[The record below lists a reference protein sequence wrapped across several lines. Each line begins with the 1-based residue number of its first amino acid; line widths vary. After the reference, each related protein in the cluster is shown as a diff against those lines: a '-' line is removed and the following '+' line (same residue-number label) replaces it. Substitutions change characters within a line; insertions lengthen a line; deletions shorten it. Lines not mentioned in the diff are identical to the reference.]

1 MHFKSHT
8 ILISVLLS
16 LGGFFS
22 SLADAATITVAKG
35 TAIDTIAKG
44 MALLTPGGTLIVN
57 SGSYA
62 EIIGNIPSGLS
73 DSARTKV
80 QANGAVIC
88 NGIDVYSR
96 NYITVSGFTFNGYTN
111 RIGRS
116 SESNAPSTY
125 ITFENC
131 IAQNWGGGG
140 SGGGGFMPGF
150 RQYGV
155 SCFIRLINCSA
166 HGNGSTSLDHGVYV
180 SGRDITVQGGSYY
193 GNSGHGIQVFAS
205 SGAGSTNNSI
215 IQSVDAHD
223 NGSFGI
229 GLYSGASLRAIGNK
243 VYNNGKIVSGSGQLR
258 IAYGAI
264 SAVVQNN
271 DICGSNPIVDNG
283 TNTQQSNNTCGGVV
297 IPSTPTGVDVGNG
310 NPPATTQPPAASGGI
325 SPMVLA
331 AGAGFLLLIMSGE

>member
-1 MHFKSHT
+1 MHFKSLT
-8 ILISVLLS
+8 IIISGLLL
-16 LGGFFS
+16 LGGIFS
-22 SLADAATITVAKG
+22 GLADAATITVAKG

-44 MALLTPGGTLIVN
+44 IALLTPGGTLIVN

-62 EIIGNIPSGLS
+62 EIIGNIPSGSS
-73 DSARTKV
+73 DSLRTTI
-80 QANGAVIC
+80 QANGAVVC

-96 NYITVSGFTFNGYTN
+96 NYITVRGFTFNGYTN

-116 SESNAPSTY
+116 SEANAPSTY
-125 ITFENC
+125 IIFENC

-155 SCFIRLINCSA
+155 SCFIKLINCSA

-205 SGAGSTNNSI
+205 AGAGSTNNSI

-243 VYNNGKIVSGSGQLR
+243 VYNNGKIISGSGQLR

-271 DICGSNPIVDNG
+271 DICGANPIVDDG
-283 TNTQQSNNTCGGVV
+283 TNTQKSNNTCGGVV
-297 IPSTPTGVDVGNG
+297 IPS
-310 NPPATTQPPAASGGI
+310 PPVTTVPPPSNLNTPPAASSGI
-325 SPMVLA
+325 SPIVLA